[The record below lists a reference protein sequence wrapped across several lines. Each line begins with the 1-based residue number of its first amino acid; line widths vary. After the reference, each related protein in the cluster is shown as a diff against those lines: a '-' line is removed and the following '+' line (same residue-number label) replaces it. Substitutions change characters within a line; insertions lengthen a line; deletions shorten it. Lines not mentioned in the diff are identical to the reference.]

1 MFALNAHI
9 ASNDASVS
17 PTTAPNSSKLAKIKR
32 LKLTIAVCEARL
44 KYAEKSGNKTSSDTT
59 AITRHLFKLEQ
70 KLAALENPNHVREA
84 QFSDKARKTLLS
96 LGGFA
101 RKSVNA
107 LATWWEAS
115 RQPLVAANA
124 ANDDAL
130 DFATRVMAVVP
141 ANSRIYRQQFE
152 WTITAMSKGGAM
164 TNYKCVAPAFN
175 RKRVTKDSRG
185 IYVLFWDSV
194 LFEQHR
200 RGLNV
205 IDKTGNQIVP
215 TFVDEK
221 GFLVETY
228 EADNGDT
235 VNVYA
240 NDVTYPLEPELI
252 AQADRENIR
261 SLGGGWMRGNIVSAQ
276 AMGKYEVG
284 GWYYEH
290 KKTYGDTC
298 PIFGLRMFEETI
310 QAPKQKTDSPFARP
324 VIEG

>member
-1 MFALNAHI
+1 MLALNAHT
-9 ASNDASVS
+9 ATNDASVS
-17 PTTAPNSSKLAKIKR
+17 PTTAPNPSELANIEG
-32 LKLTIAVCEARL
+32 LKLTIRVCKARL
-44 KYAEKSGNKTSSDTT
+44 KHAEKSGNKTSSDTT
-59 AITRHLFKLEQ
+59 AITRHLLELEQ
-70 KLAALENPNHVREA
+70 KLAVLENPNHVREA

-96 LGGFA
+96 LSGFA

-130 DFATRVMAVVP
+130 DFAARVMAVVP
-141 ANSRIYRQQFE
+141 ANSRIYRQPFE
-152 WTITAMSKGGAM
+152 WTITSMSEGGEM
-164 TNYKCVAPAFN
+164 KNYKCVAPAFN

-205 IDKTGNQIVP
+205 IDKMGNQIVP
-215 TFVDEK
+215 TFVDGK

-228 EADNGDT
+228 ETDNGDT

-240 NDVTYPLEPELI
+240 NDVTYPLAPELI

-261 SLGGGWMRGNIVSAQ
+261 ALGGGWMRGNIVSAQ
-276 AMGKYEVG
+276 AMGTRVID
-284 GWYYEH
+284 GWHFNH
-290 KKTYGDTC
+290 KTTYGNTC

-310 QAPKQKTDSPFARP
+310 QAPKQKTDSPFAKP